1 MSRDFSRALPVSGAA
16 LIGRGEHRIDRHGAA
31 MRILVVGGG
40 GREHA
45 LVWKLKQSPQVKQLF
60 AAPGNGGIAELAEC
74 IDVGPS
80 EVRRLADFATTQGID
95 LTVVGPELPLTLGI
109 VDEFESRGLRIFGAN
124 RQAAILEGS
133 KAFAKRLMRKY
144 KIPTGFFQTFDR
156 AEDARRYIQDVG
168 APIVVK
174 ADGLASGKG
183 AMVCPTV
190 KKALD
195 AVKLAMDDRIF
206 GDAGEKTVVEE
217 FLTGE
222 EASFLAFT
230 DGETVVPMA
239 SSQDHKAVFDNDKG
253 PNTGGMGAYSPA
265 PVVTEEIHRKIM
277 DKIMIPTVRA
287 MAAEGRPYRGVLY
300 AGVMIKNGEPRVLEF
315 NARFGDPEAQPL
327 LMRMETDLVP
337 ILEAVVERRL
347 HEVEIRW
354 RPQPA
359 VCVVMASG
367 GYPGIHEKGKVI
379 TGLRAASRLKGVMVF
394 HAGTAL
400 HGGKVVTNA
409 GRVLG
414 VTALAKDIPDAM
426 ARAYRAVEK
435 IRWEGVHYRTDI
447 GRKAL
452 KRGS

>member
-1 MSRDFSRALPVSGAA
+1 
-16 LIGRGEHRIDRHGAA
+16 
-31 MRILVVGGG
+31 MRVLVVGSG

-45 LVWKLKQSPQVKQLF
+45 LAWKLKQSLHVKQLF
-60 AAPGNGGIAELAEC
+60 AAPGNAGIAELAEC
-74 IDVGPS
+74 ADIGAS
-80 EVRRLADFATTQGID
+80 EVRRLADFAAKREID

-109 VDEFESRGLRIFGAN
+109 VDEFESRGLRIFGSN
-124 RQAAILEGS
+124 QQAAILEGS
-133 KAFAKRLMRKY
+133 KAFAKLLMRKY
-144 KIPTGFFQTFDR
+144 KIPTGFFQTCDS
-156 AEDARRYIQDVG
+156 AEEARRYIQDVG

-183 AMVCPTV
+183 AMVCSTV
-190 KKALD
+190 KEALD
-195 AVKLAMDDRIF
+195 AVKLIMEDRIF
-206 GDAGEKTVVEE
+206 GDAGEKLVVEE

-230 DGETVVPMA
+230 DGETVLPMA
-239 SSQDHKAVFDNDKG
+239 SSQDHKSVFDDDKG

-265 PVVTEEIHRKIM
+265 PVVSEEIHRKIM
-277 DKIMIPTVRA
+277 DQIMIPTVKA
-287 MAAEGRPYRGVLY
+287 MVAEGRPYRGVLY
-300 AGVMIKNGEPRVLEF
+300 AGLMIKNGEPRVLEF

-327 LMRMETDLVP
+327 LMRMESDLLS
-337 ILEAVVERRL
+337 ILEAVVDRRL

-354 RPQPA
+354 RPDPA

-367 GYPGIHEKGKVI
+367 GYPGAYERGKVI
-379 TGLRAASRLKGVMVF
+379 TGLGTASRLKDVVVF

-400 HGGKVVTNA
+400 AGGKVVTNG

-414 VTALAKDIPDAM
+414 VTALGKDIADAIV
-426 ARAYRAVEK
+426 RVYRAVEK

-452 KRGS
+452 ARTS

>member
-1 MSRDFSRALPVSGAA
+1 MRVLV
-16 LIGRGEHRIDRHGAA
+16 IGS
-31 MRILVVGGG
+31 G

-60 AAPGNGGIAELAEC
+60 AAPGNAGIAELAEC
-74 IDVGPS
+74 TDISAS
-80 EVRRLADFATTQGID
+80 EVRRLADFAAKKGID

-109 VDEFESRGLRIFGAN
+109 ADEFESRGLRIFGAN
-124 RQAAILEGS
+124 QQAAILEGS
-133 KAFAKRLMRKY
+133 KVFAKRLMKKY
-144 KIPTGFFQTFDR
+144 KIPTGFFQTFYR
-156 AEDARRYIQDVG
+156 ADDARRYIQDVG

-183 AMVCPTV
+183 ALVCQTV
-190 KKALD
+190 KEALD
-195 AVKLAMDDRIF
+195 AVKIIMEDRIF
-206 GDAGEKTVVEE
+206 GDAGEKVVVEE
-217 FLTGE
+217 FLSGE

-230 DGETVVPMA
+230 DGETVLPMA
-239 SSQDHKAVFDNDKG
+239 SSQDHKPVFDDDKG

-265 PVVTEEIHRKIM
+265 PLVADEVHRKIM
-277 DKIMIPTVRA
+277 EQIMIPTVKA

-300 AGVMIKNGEPRVLEF
+300 AGLMIKNGEPRALEF

-327 LMRMETDLVP
+327 LMRMESDLFP
-337 ILEAVVERRL
+337 ILEAVVDRRL
-347 HEVEIRW
+347 HEVEMRW
-354 RPQPA
+354 RPEPA

-367 GYPGIHEKGKVI
+367 GYPGVHEKGKVI
-379 TGLRAASRLKGVMVF
+379 SGLRAAARLKDVVVF

-400 HGGKVVTNA
+400 AGGKVVTNG

-414 VTALAKDIPDAM
+414 VTALGKDIPDAI

-435 IRWEGVHYRTDI
+435 IRWEGVQYRTDI

-452 KRGS
+452 GRTA